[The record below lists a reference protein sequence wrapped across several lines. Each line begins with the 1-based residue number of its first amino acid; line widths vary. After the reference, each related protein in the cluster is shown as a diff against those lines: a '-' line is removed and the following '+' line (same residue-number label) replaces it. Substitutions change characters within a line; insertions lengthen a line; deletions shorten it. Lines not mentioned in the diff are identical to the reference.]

1 MILLYPSE
9 EQAFDS
15 NGQGALSDCISCQV
29 TEERNGAYELQM
41 EYPIDGIHYSEIA
54 QRSILFA
61 KPTPYEDPQ
70 PFRVYRITKPLN
82 GRVTVYAQ
90 HLSYDLS
97 GIPVSPFAVN
107 SVTGAFSNFKT
118 KAAVENPFTFW
129 TDKTTQAAFS
139 VETPA
144 SIRSLLGGS
153 QGSILDVY
161 GGEYEFDRWTVR
173 LWNQRGQDSGVT
185 IRYGKNLTDL
195 QQDENISNVATGVY
209 PYWKSAGEDATLVE
223 LPEKIVNAPGTY
235 NFTRVVPL
243 DLSAQFDEQ
252 PTVAQLRTRAQKYVE
267 DNNIGIP
274 TVSLTVAFQP
284 LDQTEEYK
292 NLALLERVN
301 LCDTVTVEYPELG
314 VSAKAKCIRTVYDV
328 LKGRYARIE
337 LGDARA
343 NIADTI
349 LSQEEEIK
357 KAPTTSYIKQA
368 VNNATSLITGNK
380 GGYVVLRDTN
390 NDGEPDEIL
399 IMNTPDVATATKVWR
414 WNNAG
419 LGYSSNG
426 YNGPYTT
433 AITQNGAIVAN
444 FITAGELNGSI
455 VKTGRIESHDG
466 AVYFDLD
473 KDELAASKLVDPN
486 GNVYAVV
493 GRDIDLAAD
502 GFFLY
507 KDNKKFAQLYLN
519 GENDAEL
526 LSTSGI
532 GIRSHGGTGASTN
545 IIYMDKDSSG
555 NGEIYISRANG
566 SSSVTSLYM
575 GAEGTYLRNPDGL
588 DSFQADKENTVLR
601 NPKNGVIFL
610 GDSQTTNLYNSE
622 GLFVF
627 QASHGFTGVHGG
639 NSEIY
644 VENNKISF
652 RINGAVKAY
661 IDSSGFHNA

>member
-9 EQAFDS
+9 EQAFDT

-97 GIPVSPFAVN
+97 GIPVSPFTVN

-161 GGEYEFDRWTVR
+161 GGEYEFDRWTVK

-252 PTVAQLRTRAQKYVE
+252 PTVAQLRARAQKYVE
-267 DNNIGIP
+267 DNNVGIP

-292 NLALLERVN
+292 NFALLERVN

-357 KAPTTSYIKQA
+357 KAPTTSFVQQII
-368 VNNATSLITGNK
+368 NASTAAILGAN
-380 GGYVVLRDTN
+380 GGSVRFLDTN
-390 NDGEPDEIL
+390 GDGEPDTLYIADD
-399 IMNTPDVATATKVWR
+399 PDPQKARKVWR
-414 WNNAG
+414 FNYEGWGA
-419 LGYSSNG
+419 SENG
-426 YNGPYTT
+426 YNGPCKVSATLEEGMY
-433 AITQNGAIVAN
+433 AD
-444 FITAGELNGSI
+444 FITAGTFNGNLI
-455 VKTGRIESHDG
+455 KTGRIESHDG

-473 KDELAASKLVDPN
+473 ASEITATKIIGKGNEPGQLIIEDDTGAAFGNVLTYKKGDKILLELFEAFGSLTTLDFN
-486 GNVYAVV
+486 GNNSQRIQAWTA
-493 GRDIDLAAD
+493 GDQLDILSGDTLLRMNDGEGEFSVFQTIAD
-502 GFFLY
+502 ASNPKSFLH
-507 KDNKKFAQLYLN
+507 LY
-519 GENDAEL
+519 
-526 LSTSGI
+526 
-532 GIRSHGGTGASTN
+532 
-545 IIYMDKDSSG
+545 
-555 NGEIYISRANG
+555 
-566 SSSVTSLYM
+566 SSSLDLSA
-575 GAEGTYLRNPDGL
+575 GSPGTIEFRVNA
-588 DSFQADKENTVLR
+588 DSKQFEFWINNSKVSY
-601 NPKNGVIFL
+601 V
-610 GDSQTTNLYNSE
+610 DST
-622 GLFVF
+622 
-627 QASHGFTGVHGG
+627 
-639 NSEIY
+639 
-644 VENNKISF
+644 
-652 RINGAVKAY
+652 
-661 IDSSGFHNA
+661 GFHNA

>member
-1 MILLYPSE
+1 MILLYPST
-9 EQAFDS
+9 EQDFDT
-15 NGQGALSDCISCQV
+15 NGLGALSDCISCQV

-41 EYPIDGIHYSEIA
+41 EYPIDGIHYNEIA
-54 QRSILFA
+54 QRGILFA

-97 GIPVSPFAVN
+97 GVPVSAFTAN

-139 VETPA
+139 VDAPS

-209 PYWKSAGEDATLVE
+209 PYWKSAGEDAILVE

-252 PTVAQLRTRAQKYVE
+252 PTVGQLRARAQKYVE

-274 TVSLTVAFQP
+274 TVSLTVSFHP

-292 NLALLERVN
+292 DLALLERVN

-314 VSAKAKCIRTVYDV
+314 VSAKAKCVKTVYDV
-328 LKGRYARIE
+328 LKDRYISIE
-337 LGDARA
+337 LGDART

-357 KAPTTSYIKQA
+357 KAPTVSFVQQTI
-368 VNNATSLITGNK
+368 NNATSLITGNK

-419 LGYSSNG
+419 LGYSSKG
-426 YNGPYTT
+426 YNGPYAT
-433 AITQNGAIVAN
+433 AITQDGAIVAN
-444 FITAGELNGSI
+444 FITAGIFNGNLI
-455 VKTGRIESHDG
+455 KTGRIESKDG
-466 AVYFDLD
+466 TVYFDLD
-473 KDELAASKLVDPN
+473 EGKLVASEIIGKGDEPGQLIIEDNDGSAFGEVLTYKKGNSILLQLFEAFNAITTLAFNGSEFPQIQAWKN
-486 GNVYAVV
+486 GNQISMSVQNGGIVLSNGRVEIYAT
-493 GRDIDLAAD
+493 LA
-502 GFFLY
+502 
-507 KDNKKFAQLYLN
+507 N
-519 GENDAEL
+519 
-526 LSTSGI
+526 S
-532 GIRSHGGTGASTN
+532 
-545 IIYMDKDSSG
+545 SSG
-555 NGEIYISRANG
+555 GCRLIINAN
-566 SSSVTSLYM
+566 
-575 GAEGTYLRNPDGL
+575 ENQ
-588 DSFQADKENTVLR
+588 FQ
-601 NPKNGVIFL
+601 FL
-610 GDSQTTNLYNSE
+610 
-622 GLFVF
+622 
-627 QASHGFTGVHGG
+627 
-639 NSEIY
+639 
-644 VENNKISF
+644 
-652 RINGAVKAY
+652 INGAVVAY
-661 IDSSGFHNA
+661 IDSSGIHNA